1 MEKQSKNEKKPT
13 GQSFQGGDYPVVL
26 EGPFKAKRYT
36 KAELGM
42 LYGWGRDT
50 LRRKLN
56 KEPVLFKKLVAVGY
70 KKHDKVLTKSMVA
83 VIIGYYGEPFQ

>member
-1 MEKQSKNEKKPT
+1 MEKLPKKEKIPTAQSYH
-13 GQSFQGGDYPVVL
+13 GGDYPVVL
-26 EGPFKAKRYT
+26 EQPFKAKRYT

-56 KEPVLFKKLVAVGY
+56 KDPILYGKLCSIGY

-83 VIIGYYGEPFQ
+83 VIIGYYDEPFQ